1 VAEGGSCNLSKRDSR
16 NLSYMRFEVKLG
28 NDIIGF
34 SELEGG
40 DPPMGVAGG
49 RFVCTSAY
57 ASIQQYC
64 IEHRDHWV
72 SIPALTVS
80 VPGGVPIECSGG
92 VQIENFSPELGDAGI
107 EICLL
112 GIPYPLYGEL
122 FPHHVEA
129 YKNWFTKPG

>member
-1 VAEGGSCNLSKRDSR
+1 MGFRESLF
-16 NLSYMRFEVKLG
+16 MRFEVKVG

-49 RFVCTSAY
+49 RFVRTPGY
-57 ASIQQYC
+57 ASIQPYC
-64 IEHRDHWV
+64 VEHRDHWV
-72 SIPALTVS
+72 SIPTLSVS
-80 VPGGVPIECSGG
+80 PPGGMPIECSGG
-92 VQIENFSPELGDAGI
+92 VQIEDFSAELGDAGI
-107 EICLL
+107 QIWLL

-129 YKNWFTKPG
+129 YKKQFR